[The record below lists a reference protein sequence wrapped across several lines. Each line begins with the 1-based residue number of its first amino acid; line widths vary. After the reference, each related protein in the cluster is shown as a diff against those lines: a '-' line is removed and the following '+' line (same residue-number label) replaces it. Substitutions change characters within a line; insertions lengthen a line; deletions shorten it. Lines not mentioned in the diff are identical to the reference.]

1 MELDF
6 KSAALKYANPNNRH
20 DLSEEKRDFLRR
32 FESFWSEPSGARVRE
47 LFKPDAQIHF
57 AGQGTVSGEGYVGL
71 MDAILAG
78 VETIRVDVVDYAE
91 RGERLYIFWHA
102 TRLADGKQLSWHG
115 VDRFR
120 IENGM
125 AVEEQVIFDTQVLQ
139 GG

>member
-1 MELDF
+1 MEIDF
-6 KSAALKYANPNNRH
+6 KSAALKYANANNRH
-20 DLSEEKRDFLRR
+20 DLSEEKKDFLRR
-32 FESFWSEPSGARVRE
+32 FESFWSEPSGERVRE
-47 LFKPDAQIHF
+47 LFKPDAQVHF
-57 AGQGTVSGEGYVGL
+57 AGQGIVSGEEYVGL

-78 VETIRVDVVDYAE
+78 VETIQVKVVDYAE
-91 RGERLYIFWHA
+91 RGDRLFIFWHA
-102 TRLADGKQLSWHG
+102 TRMIDGKQLSWHG